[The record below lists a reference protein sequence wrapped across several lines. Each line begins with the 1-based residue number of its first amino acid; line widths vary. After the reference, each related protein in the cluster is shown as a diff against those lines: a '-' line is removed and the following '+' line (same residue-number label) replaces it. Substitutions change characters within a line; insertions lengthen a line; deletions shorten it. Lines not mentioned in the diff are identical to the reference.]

1 MEEKRKRRSHVLEY
15 YEKKNAENAEPE
27 GEATEE
33 GTEEAPAEDDAGIF
47 PDFTSELG
55 LDDIEKELF
64 K

>member
-27 GEATEE
+27 GEE